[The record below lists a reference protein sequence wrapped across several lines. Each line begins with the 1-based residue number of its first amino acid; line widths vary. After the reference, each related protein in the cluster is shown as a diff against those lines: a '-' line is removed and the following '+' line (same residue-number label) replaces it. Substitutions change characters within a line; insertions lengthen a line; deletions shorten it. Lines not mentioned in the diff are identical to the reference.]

1 MVPFFVF
8 YSMFGLHRVGDLLW
22 AVGDMRGRGFLLAA
36 TAGRTTLQ
44 GEGLQHCDGHSLAWA
59 SVVPN
64 CRAYDPAFAYEVA
77 VIVQDGVRRMYGSD
91 PEDVVYYITVYNEA
105 YPMPAMPD
113 GVAEGIIR
121 GLYCYRPAPA
131 GAAHKVQIL
140 ASGTAMLAA
149 LEAQRLLALEFDVG
163 ADVWSATSFQ
173 QLRNDAL
180 EVDRWNRLHPADPPR
195 RSYVEETLAAL
206 DGPIVAV
213 TDFVKAV
220 PDQIAR
226 WVPNTFEV
234 LGTDGFGLS
243 DARAELRRHF
253 EVDAP
258 HIAVASLHAL
268 AGNGE
273 IKPEAVADALARFGI
288 DTEAPDPRST

>member
-1 MVPFFVF
+1 M
-8 YSMFGLHRVGDLLW
+8 
-22 AVGDMRGRGFLLAA
+22 GDMRGRGFLLAA

-77 VIVQDGVRRMYGSD
+77 VIVEDGVRRMYGSD
-91 PEDVVYYITVYNEA
+91 PEDVVCYITVYNEA
-105 YPMPAMPD
+105 YPMPAMPE

-121 GLYCYRPAPA
+121 GLYRYRPAPA
-131 GAAHKVQIL
+131 GAAHTVQIL
-140 ASGTAMLAA
+140 ASGTAMIAA
-149 LEAQRLLALEFDVG
+149 LEAQRVLAEEYDVG

-195 RSYVEETLAAL
+195 RSYLEETLGAL

-268 AGNGE
+268 AQSGE
-273 IKPEAVADALARFGI
+273 IKREAVADALTRFGI
-288 DTEAPDPRST
+288 DTEAPDPRIT